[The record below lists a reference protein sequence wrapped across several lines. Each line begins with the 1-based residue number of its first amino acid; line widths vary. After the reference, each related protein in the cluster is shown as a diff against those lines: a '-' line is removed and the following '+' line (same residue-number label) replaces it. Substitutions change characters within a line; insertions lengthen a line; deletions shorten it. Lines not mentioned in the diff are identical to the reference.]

1 MTSLV
6 LWKPQVKT
14 KVILEKR
21 SDANEVLA
29 VLVVFVEATTVQDE
43 CVCSLYYTQHIS
55 ITRSSKRNRSK

>member
-29 VLVVFVEATTVQDE
+29 VLVVFVETTTVQD
-43 CVCSLYYTQHIS
+43 
-55 ITRSSKRNRSK
+55 